1 VAALCLRTAIDE
13 QTLLRSRAERLLV
26 PVTSMLSVRC
36 ALLRAGYTV
45 HNSREIRIARF
56 AT

>member
-1 VAALCLRTAIDE
+1 MAALCLRTAIDE